1 MQGIAGSSSMQR
13 ALLRSLE
20 ELQQTLAWVLLSL
33 AHSGRAR
40 KKKKRKKAPK
50 HLFLSPLPIGRL
62 LSWLYAAVQH
72 CAVLVEEEE
81 ASIRVALTI
90 KQK

>member
-1 MQGIAGSSSMQR
+1 MQR

-33 AHSGRAR
+33 AHSDRAGK
-40 KKKKRKKAPK
+40 KKKKRKKVPN
-50 HLFLSPLPIGRL
+50 HLFLSPLPIGQL
-62 LSWLYAAVQH
+62 LSWLYTAVQR
-72 CAVLVEEEE
+72 CAVLVEEE
-81 ASIRVALTI
+81 ASIRVALTF

>member
-1 MQGIAGSSSMQR
+1 MQR

-20 ELQQTLAWVLLSL
+20 ELQQTLTWMLLSL
-33 AHSGRAR
+33 AHSDRAR
-40 KKKKRKKAPK
+40 KKKNKRKKAPK

-62 LSWLYAAVQH
+62 LSWLYAAVQR
-72 CAVLVEEEE
+72 CAILVEEE
-81 ASIRVALTI
+81 ASIRVVLTI